1 MFPYLIIVVGLENML
16 IIIKSVGS
24 TAPNL
29 DVKIRLAQGLSKEGW
44 AITQNLLI
52 EVTILTGGLLTFVPS
67 IQVMQFYILKFIL
80 YLLFNLTFRNSVY
93 LP

>member
-1 MFPYLIIVVGLENML
+1 MVIQLLFYLKKLIFYKIVFQVFPYLVIVVGLENML

-67 IQVMQFYILKFIL
+67 IQVIHF
-80 YLLFNLTFRNSVY
+80 
-93 LP
+93 

>member
-1 MFPYLIIVVGLENML
+1 MFPYLVIIVGLENML

-29 DVKIRLAQGLSKEGW
+29 DVKIRLAQGLSNEGW

-67 IQVMQFYILKFIL
+67 IQVNFYFKIISFISD
-80 YLLFNLTFRNSVY
+80 Y
-93 LP
+93 